1 VIAHVIPNAKKT
13 VLTSFF
19 YCALLHSNPFTEVG
33 MTSGAV
39 EHLRPSLRRRAKE
52 VDGRAAGEKAPA
64 GDKGK

>member
-1 VIAHVIPNAKKT
+1 
-13 VLTSFF
+13 
-19 YCALLHSNPFTEVG
+19 

-64 GDKGK
+64 GDKGKQNALNISKAS